1 MKQATI
7 RTATLDDLDTIQALN
22 AQLFNF
28 EQQFSDSYNCNWMY
42 EPAGIDYF
50 TRRIAN
56 ADGNSICLVAS
67 SENNIIGYL
76 AAYVGTYAYRTP
88 NPIVELENMFVT
100 EQFRGQGVGT
110 LLVERM
116 KTIAQTKGA
125 ERMRVGLLANNVKA
139 QAFYAERGFKPH
151 ELIME
156 SKL

>member
-1 MKQATI
+1 MKQSNI
-7 RTATLDDLDTIQALN
+7 RLATLDDLDIIQKLN
-22 AQLFNF
+22 AQLFAF
-28 EQQFSDSYNCNWMY
+28 EQQFSDSYNRNWMY

-76 AAYVGTYAYRTP
+76 AAYVGTCAYRSL

-125 ERMRVGLLANNVKA
+125 KRMRVGLLADNTKA
-139 QAFYAERGFKPH
+139 QAFYAECGFKSH

-156 SKL
+156 SEL